1 MMITVLV
8 LNGVAN
14 ILTFINMLIA
24 GAAGKMNPKS
34 QTLKTF

>member
-1 MMITVLV
+1 MITVLV

-24 GAAGKMNPKS
+24 GTAGEHKI
-34 QTLKTF
+34 LKIHYE